1 VKRVLWAIGG
11 LLVLLVAAV
20 LIGPVLIDWN
30 QYKGDIQKQALN
42 ASGRELTIN
51 GDISIT
57 VLPSPALIVNNVL
70 VANIQGAASENM
82 MRLKHLEVRI
92 ALAPLLAGRI
102 EVERI
107 KLVEPEIELEVLA
120 DGRKNW
126 VFDTGGPGA
135 ASQPLPGAPSG
146 EEKGGAAADISAPP
160 IVLDNFTIENG
171 SLIYRDGPSGTVER
185 IEKIDANI
193 TAASLNGPF
202 ESTGDLRLRGVP
214 LVYEINVAEIIH
226 GRTVPFNLKL
236 GMKPGQAK
244 LQITGTLVGLE
255 GKPKVKGKI
264 KGEGAS
270 LAGLIHAALPGAAL
284 PGIADQAFAVE
295 GAVAAT
301 AAGAE
306 IKDLNF
312 RLGTTQA
319 TGDIAV
325 DLGKTPSVAVSIA
338 ANRIDLDQW
347 LSLPAVI
354 EKAPARAQGAAE
366 KSQAEKPKA
375 EAPVPAAAF
384 ALPTNVNGSLIFT
397 AEAITYRNG
406 VIREAV
412 LNAELV
418 NGEFTLSQLS
428 GQFPGGSDMALFGF
442 LSTVKGQPRF
452 KGELEI
458 TVSDLRGV
466 MNWLG
471 VDPAG
476 IGPDRLRKMALAARV
491 VAVPSHAQLTGLDMQ
506 LDSSRLTGGV
516 TVAFTKRPSFG
527 ADLII
532 DRLNLDA
539 YLPKTAENKA
549 RAVSKPAP
557 KDKKGDKAG
566 AQDTKNAK
574 AKKAENP
581 LAGLKVLTG
590 LDANLKIRIKSLTFR
605 GTPIKNALMDGTLY
619 NGLIEIRRLDIARMA
634 GASVS
639 LKGVLDGLGG
649 VPTAKGL
656 ALDVKADDIPKL
668 LKFAGIGAGAAPK
681 GLGSVTLK
689 GRIDGNL
696 LAPKLDLSLGG
707 AGATATLN
715 GQLDGLGFLP
725 AVKELKLRLNA
736 KDASRLLKL
745 AGINAPAL
753 KKLGA
758 VDLNGVLDGD
768 ILNPELAL
776 TLNAAGGQVRV
787 RGSVNMVP
795 VGDMVDLTVNAEY
808 PQLARLLRAVGG
820 GYRPAG
826 KVGGLDF
833 EARLRG
839 GLKGLTLAGIK
850 AKIGPS
856 PINGDVV
863 VGFGGPRP
871 DIKAN
876 LTAGALVLDPFL
888 PAKKTAS
895 LWPRVKAIPAAW
907 PGLRRPAAEGM
918 SPLAALA
925 ARRAAPWSRDPI
937 DLSGLAGID
946 AELALKSPSIQFQQ
960 YRLDNADVSVKLAQ
974 GRLNADKLTGVLFG
988 GALHATA
995 AATTTA
1001 RPRVE
1006 TVFALENMSIGQATK
1021 ALTGQAVAAG
1031 RMSLKA
1037 RLKTAGPHL
1046 AGMIGGLSG
1055 DGAIRLK
1062 GVDVK
1067 QGKTGTALAGALGL
1081 VSALNQ
1087 FSGVLG
1093 GGAKKGSGLV
1103 DIAGSFAIRNG
1114 VASSRDMK
1122 LTSNLGDGVASGM
1135 VDLPRWRINVKGH
1148 VQLRQSVLTAL
1159 LAGKNRTNVTQ
1170 AMPFT
1175 VRGRLDKPTIKLDT
1189 SKLPGG
1195 ALPIPGIDKLLKK
1208 APKGIG
1214 GILKGIL
1221 GGGAPQQESGGATG
1235 SPPPPPASE
1244 PPPPQPQP
1252 QPQQRQIRPEDLLK
1266 ELFRRR

>member
-1 VKRVLWAIGG
+1 MKRVLWAIGG

-20 LIGPVLIDWN
+20 LIGPGLVDWN
-30 QYKGDIQKQALN
+30 QYKGDIQNQAQN
-42 ASGRELTIN
+42 ATGRELIIN

-57 VLPSPALIVNNVL
+57 VLPAPALIVDDVL
-70 VANIQGAASENM
+70 LANIQGAASKNM
-82 MRLKHLEVRI
+82 LRLKHLEVRI

-107 KLVEPEIELEVLA
+107 KLVNPEIELEVLA

-126 VFDTGGPGA
+126 IFDTDGPGT
-135 ASQPLPGAPSG
+135 ASQPLPGALPG
-146 EEKGGAAADISAPP
+146 EEKGGAAADISVPP
-160 IVLDNFTIENG
+160 IVLQNFTIENG
-171 SLIYRDGPSGTVER
+171 FLTYRDGQSGTVER
-185 IEKIDANI
+185 IEKINANI

-202 ESTGDLRLRGVP
+202 ESTGDFRLRGVP
-214 LVYEINVAEIIH
+214 LVYDVNVAEIIH
-226 GRTVPFNLKL
+226 GRTVPFNLKI

-244 LQITGTLVGLE
+244 LQMTGAVVGLE
-255 GKPKVKGKI
+255 GKPKVKGRI

-270 LAGLIHAALPGAAL
+270 LAGLIQAVLPGADL
-284 PGIADQAFAVE
+284 PGIADQAFTFE
-295 GAVAAT
+295 GAVVAS
-301 AAGAE
+301 AAGGE
-306 IKDLNF
+306 IKELNF
-312 RLGTTQA
+312 RLGITQA

-325 DLGKTPSVAVSIA
+325 DLGKTPSVAVNLA

-354 EKAPARAQGAAE
+354 EKAPAKGQGVAE
-366 KSQAEKPKA
+366 KPRAGKPKA

-412 LNAELV
+412 LNAELA
-418 NGEFTLSQLS
+418 NGEVTLSQLS
-428 GQFPGGSDMALFGF
+428 GQFPGGSDLALFGF
-442 LSTVKGQPRF
+442 LSAAKGQPRF
-452 KGELEI
+452 EGELEI

-476 IGPDRLRKMALAARV
+476 IGPDRLRKMALATRV
-491 VAVPSHAQLTGLDMQ
+491 VAVPSHVQLTGLDLQ
-506 LDSSRLTGGV
+506 LDSSRLTGGM
-516 TVAFTKRPSFG
+516 TVALTKRPSFG
-527 ADLII
+527 ADLTI

-539 YLPKTAENKA
+539 YLPKTPAKKA
-549 RAVSKPAP
+549 KAAP
-557 KDKKGDKAG
+557 QAASKDKGG
-566 AQDTKNAK
+566 AKDAK
-574 AKKAENP
+574 AKMAENP

-590 LDANLKIRIKSLTFR
+590 LDANLKTRIKSLTFR
-605 GTPIKNALMDGTLY
+605 GTRIKNVFVDGTLY
-619 NGLIEIRRLDIARMA
+619 NGRIEIRRLDIARMA

-639 LKGVLDGLGG
+639 LKGVVDGLGG

-656 ALDVKADDIPKL
+656 TFDVKADDVPQL
-668 LKFAGIGAGAAPK
+668 LKFAGIDTGAAPK

-696 LAPKLDLSLGG
+696 LAPKLDLSLSG

-725 AVKELKLRLNA
+725 AVKELKLRLKA
-736 KDASRLLKL
+736 QDASRLLKL
-745 AGINAPAL
+745 AGIDAPAL

-758 VDLNGVLDGD
+758 VDLSGIIDGN
-768 ILNPELAL
+768 ILNPKLAL
-776 TLNAAGGQVRV
+776 TLKAAGGQVRV
-787 RGSVNMVP
+787 QGSVNMVP
-795 VGDMVDLTVNAEY
+795 VGDMIDMTVNADY

-826 KVGGLDF
+826 NVGGLDF

-839 GLKGLTLAGIK
+839 GPKGLTLSGIK
-850 AKIGPS
+850 AKIGPTL
-856 PINGDVV
+856 INGDVV
-863 VGFGGPRP
+863 IGFAGARP

-895 LWPRVKAIPAAW
+895 LWPGVKA
-907 PGLRRPAAEGM
+907 RH
-918 SPLAALA
+918 A
-925 ARRAAPWSRDPI
+925 ARTAAPWSRDPI

-946 AELALKSPSIQFQQ
+946 ASLTLKSPSIQFQQ
-960 YRLDNADVSVKLAQ
+960 YRLDNANISVKLAQ

-988 GALHATA
+988 GALQATA

-1021 ALTGQAVAAG
+1021 ALTGKAVAAG

-1046 AGMIGGLSG
+1046 AAMIGGLNG
-1055 DGAIRLK
+1055 EGVIRLK
-1062 GVDVK
+1062 DVDVK

-1114 VASSRDMK
+1114 VASSQDIK
-1122 LTSNLGDGVASGM
+1122 VTSNLGDGAASGT
-1135 VDLPRWRINVKGH
+1135 VDLPRWRIDVKGH
-1148 VQLRQSVLTAL
+1148 VQLGQNFLTAL
-1159 LAGKNRTNVTQ
+1159 ISRQTRRNVTQ
-1170 AMPFT
+1170 SVPFT
-1175 VRGRLDKPTIKLDT
+1175 VRGRLDKPTINLDT
-1189 SKLPGG
+1189 SKLTGG
-1195 ALPIPGIDKLLKK
+1195 GLPIPGADRLLKK
-1208 APKGIG
+1208 LPKGVG
-1214 GILKGIL
+1214 GILQGIL
-1221 GGGAPQQESGGATG
+1221 GGGVPQQGSGGTAG

-1244 PPPPQPQP
+1244 PPPP

>member
-1 VKRVLWAIGG
+1 MKRVLWAIGG

-20 LIGPVLIDWN
+20 LIGLGLVDWN
-30 QYKGDIQKQALN
+30 QYKGDIQNQARD
-42 ASGRELTIN
+42 ATGRELIIN

-57 VLPSPALIVNNVL
+57 VLPAPALIANDVL
-70 VANIQGAASENM
+70 LANIEGAASKNM
-82 MRLKHLEVRI
+82 LRLKYLEVRI
-92 ALAPLLAGRI
+92 ALAPLLASRI

-107 KLVEPEIELEVLA
+107 KLVDPEIELEVLA

-126 VFDTGGPGA
+126 VFDTDGPGT
-135 ASQPLPGAPSG
+135 ASQTIPGAPSG
-146 EEKGGAAADISAPP
+146 EEKGPAAADISAPL
-160 IVLDNFTIENG
+160 IVLQNFTIENG
-171 SLIYRDGPSGTVER
+171 SLTYRDGQRGTVER
-185 IEKIDANI
+185 IEKINANI

-214 LVYEINVAEIIH
+214 LVYDVNVAEIIH
-226 GRTVPFNLKL
+226 GRTVPFNLKI

-244 LQITGTLVGLE
+244 LQLTGTVVGLE

-270 LAGLIHAALPGAAL
+270 LAKLIHAALPGAAL

-295 GAVAAT
+295 GAVVAS
-301 AAGAE
+301 AAGGE
-306 IKDLNF
+306 IKELNF
-312 RLGTTQA
+312 RLGITQA
-319 TGDIAV
+319 TGDVAV
-325 DLGKTPSVAVSIA
+325 DLGKTPSVAVHLA

-347 LSLPAVI
+347 MSLPAVI
-354 EKAPARAQGAAE
+354 DKAPAKAQGVAE

-375 EAPVPAAAF
+375 EAPGPAAAF

-412 LNAELV
+412 LNAELAH
-418 NGEFTLSQLS
+418 GEVTLSQLS
-428 GQFPGGSDMALFGF
+428 GQFPGGSDLALFGF
-442 LSTVKGQPRF
+442 LSTAKGQPRF
-452 KGELEI
+452 EGELEI

-476 IGPDRLRKMALAARV
+476 IGPDRLRKMALATRV
-491 VAVPSHAQLTGLDMQ
+491 VAVPSHAQLTGLDLQ
-506 LDSSRLTGGV
+506 LDSSRLTGGM

-527 ADLII
+527 ADFTI

-539 YLPKTAENKA
+539 YLPKTPTKKA
-549 RAVSKPAP
+549 KTTPKAAS
-557 KDKKGDKAG
+557 KDKDAKDAK
-566 AQDTKNAK
+566 DAK
-574 AKKAENP
+574 AKMAENP

-590 LDANLKIRIKSLTFR
+590 LDANLKTRIKSLTFR
-605 GTPIKNALMDGTLY
+605 GTQIKNVLVDGTLY
-619 NGLIEIRRLDIARMA
+619 NGRIEIRRLDITRMA

-639 LKGVLDGLGG
+639 LKGVVDGLGG

-656 ALDVKADDIPKL
+656 AFDVKADDVPQL
-668 LKFAGIGAGAAPK
+668 LKFAGIDTRAAPK

-689 GRIDGNL
+689 GQIDGNL
-696 LAPKLDLSLGG
+696 LAPKLDLSLSG

-715 GQLDGLGFLP
+715 GQLDELGFLP
-725 AVKELKLRLNA
+725 AVKELKLRLKA

-745 AGINAPAL
+745 AGIDAPAL

-758 VDLNGVLDGD
+758 VDLSGIIDGN
-768 ILNPELAL
+768 ILNPKLAL
-776 TLNAAGGQVRV
+776 TLKAAGGQVRV
-787 RGSVNMVP
+787 RGSINLVP
-795 VGDMVDLTVNAEY
+795 VGDMLDLTVNASY
-808 PQLARLLRAVGG
+808 PQLARLLKVVGG

-826 KVGGLDF
+826 NVGGLDF

-839 GLKGLTLAGIK
+839 GPKGLTLAGIK
-850 AKIGPS
+850 AKIGPT

-863 VGFGGPRP
+863 VGFAGARP
-871 DIKAN
+871 DIRAN
-876 LTAGALVLDPFL
+876 LTTGALVLDPFL

-907 PGLRRPAAEGM
+907 PGLRGAAAEGL

-925 ARRAAPWSRDPI
+925 ARTAAPWSRDPI

-946 AELALKSPSIQFQQ
+946 AALALKSPSIQFQQ
-960 YRLDNADVSVKLAQ
+960 YRLDNADLSVKLGN

-1001 RPRVE
+1001 RSRVE

-1021 ALTGQAVAAG
+1021 ALTGKAVAAG

-1046 AGMIGGLSG
+1046 AAMIGGLNG
-1055 DGAIRLK
+1055 EGVIRLK
-1062 GVDVK
+1062 GVEVK

-1093 GGAKKGSGLV
+1093 GGAKRGSGLV

-1114 VASSRDMK
+1114 VASSQDIK
-1122 LTSNLGDGVASGM
+1122 VTSNLGDGAASGT
-1135 VDLPRWRINVKGH
+1135 VDLPRWRIDVKGH
-1148 VQLRQSVLTAL
+1148 VQLGQNVLAAL
-1159 LAGKNRTNVTQ
+1159 LAARTRTNVTQ
-1170 AMPFT
+1170 AVPFT
-1175 VRGRLDKPTIKLDT
+1175 VRGRLDSPTINLDT

-1214 GILKGIL
+1214 NILQGILD
-1221 GGGAPQQESGGATG
+1221 GGFPQQGSGSTTA

-1244 PPPPQPQP
+1244 PPPPQP

>member
-1 VKRVLWAIGG
+1 MKRVLWAIGG
-11 LLVLLVAAV
+11 LVVLLVAAV
-20 LIGPVLIDWN
+20 LIGPGLVDWN
-30 QYKGDIQKQALN
+30 QYKGDIQKQARN
-42 ASGRELTIN
+42 ATGRELTIN

-57 VLPSPALIVNNVL
+57 VLPAPALIVNDVL
-70 VANIQGAASENM
+70 LANIEGAASKNM
-82 MRLKHLEVRI
+82 LRLKYLEVRI

-107 KLVEPEIELEVLA
+107 KLVNPEIELEVLA

-126 VFDTGGPGA
+126 VFDTDGPGT
-135 ASQPLPGAPSG
+135 ASQPLPGALPG
-146 EEKGGAAADISAPP
+146 EEKGGAAGDISAPP
-160 IVLDNFTIENG
+160 IMLQNFTIENG
-171 SLIYRDGPSGTVER
+171 FLTYRDGQSGTVER
-185 IEKIDANI
+185 IEKINANI

-202 ESTGDLRLRGVP
+202 ESTGDFRLRGVP
-214 LVYEINVAEIIH
+214 LVYDVNVAEIIH
-226 GRTVPFNLKL
+226 GRTVPFNLKI
-236 GMKPGQAK
+236 GMKAGQAK
-244 LQITGTLVGLE
+244 LQMTGTVVGLE

-270 LAGLIHAALPGAAL
+270 LAGLIQAALPGTDL
-284 PGIADQAFAVE
+284 PGIADQAFTFE
-295 GAVAAT
+295 GVVVAS
-301 AAGAE
+301 AAGGE
-306 IKDLNF
+306 IKELNF
-312 RLGTTQA
+312 RLGITQA

-325 DLGKTPSVAVSIA
+325 ELGKTPSVAVHLA
-338 ANRIDLDQW
+338 ANRIDLDK
-347 LSLPAVI
+347 LISLQAVI
-354 EKAPARAQGAAE
+354 EKAPAKAQGVAE
-366 KSQAEKPKA
+366 KPRAGKPKA

-406 VIREAV
+406 VIRETV
-412 LNAELV
+412 LNAELAH
-418 NGEFTLSQLS
+418 GEVTLSQLS
-428 GQFPGGSDMALFGF
+428 GQFPGGSDLALFGF
-442 LSTVKGQPRF
+442 LTTAKGQPRF
-452 KGELEI
+452 EGELEI

-476 IGPDRLRKMALAARV
+476 IGPDRLRKMALTTRV
-491 VAVPSHAQLTGLDMQ
+491 VAVPSQAQFTGLDLQ
-506 LDSSRLTGGV
+506 LDSSRLTGGM

-527 ADLII
+527 ADLTI

-539 YLPKTAENKA
+539 YLPKTPAKKA
-549 RAVSKPAP
+549 KTAP
-557 KDKKGDKAG
+557 QAASKDKD
-566 AQDTKNAK
+566 AQDAQDAK
-574 AKKAENP
+574 AKMADNP

-590 LDANLKIRIKSLTFR
+590 LDANLKTRIKSLTFR
-605 GTPIKNALMDGTLY
+605 GTPIKNVLVDGTLY
-619 NGLIEIRRLDIARMA
+619 NGRIEIRRLNIARIA

-639 LKGVLDGLGG
+639 LKGVVDGLGG

-656 ALDVKADDIPKL
+656 VFDVKIDDVPKML
-668 LKFAGIGAGAAPK
+668 RFAGIDIGAAPK
-681 GLGSVTLK
+681 GLGPVTLK

-696 LAPKLDLSLGG
+696 LAPKFDLNLSG

-745 AGINAPAL
+745 AGIDAPAL
-753 KKLGA
+753 KKLGE
-758 VDLNGVLDGD
+758 VDLSGIIDGN
-768 ILNPELAL
+768 ILSPKLAL
-776 TLNAAGGQVRV
+776 TLKVAGGQVRV
-787 RGSVNMVP
+787 QGSINMVP
-795 VGDMVDLTVNAEY
+795 VGDMIDMTVNASY

-826 KVGGLDF
+826 NVGGLDF

-839 GLKGLTLAGIK
+839 GPKGLTLDGIK
-850 AKIGPS
+850 AKIGPT
-856 PINGDVV
+856 PINGDIV
-863 VGFGGPRP
+863 VGFAGARP

-876 LTAGALVLDPFL
+876 LTTGALVLDPFL

-895 LWPRVKAIPAAW
+895 LWPGVKA
-907 PGLRRPAAEGM
+907 RPAA
-918 SPLAALA
+918 
-925 ARRAAPWSRDPI
+925 RTAAPWSRDPI

-946 AELALKSPSIQFQQ
+946 AVLALKSPSIQFQQ
-960 YRLDNADVSVKLAQ
+960 YRLDNVDISVKLAQ

-1021 ALTGQAVAAG
+1021 ALTGKALAAG

-1046 AGMIGGLSG
+1046 AAMIGGLNG
-1055 DGAIRLK
+1055 EGVIRLK

-1114 VASSRDMK
+1114 VASSQDIK
-1122 LTSNLGDGVASGM
+1122 VTSNLGDGAASGTI
-1135 VDLPRWRINVKGH
+1135 DLPRWRIDVKGH
-1148 VQLRQSVLTAL
+1148 VQLGQNFLTAL
-1159 LAGKNRTNVTQ
+1159 LAGKSRTNITQ
-1170 AMPFT
+1170 AVPFT
-1175 VRGRLDKPTIKLDT
+1175 VRGRLDAPTINLDT

-1214 GILKGIL
+1214 GILQGIL
-1221 GGGAPQQESGGATG
+1221 GGGFPQQGSGGTAG

-1252 QPQQRQIRPEDLLK
+1252 QQRRIRPEDLLK

>member
-1 VKRVLWAIGG
+1 MRRVLWAIGG

-20 LIGPVLIDWN
+20 LIGPGLVDWN
-30 QYKGDIQKQALN
+30 QYKGDIQNQARN
-42 ASGRELTIN
+42 ATGRELTIN

-57 VLPSPALIVNNVL
+57 VLPAPALIVNDVL
-70 VANIQGAASENM
+70 LANIQGAASKNM
-82 MRLKHLEVRI
+82 LRLKHLEVRI
-92 ALAPLLAGRI
+92 ALAPLLAGRV

-107 KLVEPEIELEVLA
+107 KLVNPEIELEVLA

-126 VFDTGGPGA
+126 IFDTDGPGT

-146 EEKGGAAADISAPP
+146 EEKGGAAADISAPS
-160 IVLDNFTIENG
+160 IVLQNFTIENG
-171 SLIYRDGPSGTVER
+171 FLTYRDGQSGTVER
-185 IEKIDANI
+185 IEKINANI

-202 ESTGDLRLRGVP
+202 ESTGDLRLWGVP
-214 LVYEINVAEIIH
+214 LVYDVNVAEIIH
-226 GRTVPFNLKL
+226 GRTVPFNLKI
-236 GMKPGQAK
+236 GMKAGQAK
-244 LQITGTLVGLE
+244 LQMTGTVVGLE

-270 LAGLIHAALPGAAL
+270 LAGLIQAALPGADL

-295 GAVAAT
+295 GTITAS
-301 AAGAE
+301 AAGGE
-306 IKDLNF
+306 IKELNF

-325 DLGKTPSVAVSIA
+325 DLGKTPSVAVHLA

-347 LSLPAVI
+347 MSLPAVI
-354 EKAPARAQGAAE
+354 EKAPAKAQGTAE
-366 KSQAEKPKA
+366 KSQAEKSKS
-375 EAPVPAAAF
+375 EAPMPAAAF
-384 ALPTNVNGSLIFT
+384 ALPTNVNASLIFS

-406 VIREAV
+406 VIREVV

-418 NGEFTLSQLS
+418 NGEVTLSQLS
-428 GQFPGGSDMALFGF
+428 GQFPGGSDLALFGF
-442 LSTVKGQPRF
+442 LSVAKGQPRF
-452 KGELEI
+452 EGELEI

-476 IGPDRLRKMALAARV
+476 IGLDRLRKMALATRV
-491 VAVPSHAQLTGLDMQ
+491 VAVPSHAQLTGLDLQ
-506 LDSSRLTGGV
+506 LDSSRVTGGM

-527 ADLII
+527 ADLTI

-539 YLPKTAENKA
+539 YLPKTPTKKA
-549 RAVSKPAP
+549 KTTPKAAS
-557 KDKKGDKAG
+557 KDK
-566 AQDTKNAK
+566 DTKNAK
-574 AKKAENP
+574 AKMADNP

-590 LDANLKIRIKSLTFR
+590 LDANLKTRIKSLTFR
-605 GTPIKNALMDGTLY
+605 GTQIKNVFVDGTLY
-619 NGLIEIRRLDIARMA
+619 NGRIEIRRLDIARMA
-634 GASVS
+634 GTSVS
-639 LKGVLDGLGG
+639 LKGVVDGLGG

-656 ALDVKADDIPKL
+656 AFDVKADDVPKL
-668 LKFAGIGAGAAPK
+668 LKFAGIDTEAVPK

-696 LAPKLDLSLGG
+696 LAPNLDLSLSG
-707 AGATATLN
+707 AGATATLS
-715 GQLDGLGFLP
+715 GQLDGLGLLP

-745 AGINAPAL
+745 AGIDAPVL

-758 VDLNGVLDGD
+758 VDLSGIIDGN
-768 ILNPELAL
+768 ILNPKLAL
-776 TLNAAGGQVRV
+776 TLKAAGGQVRIQ
-787 RGSVNMVP
+787 GSVNMVP
-795 VGDMVDLTVNAEY
+795 VGDMVDMIVIADY

-820 GYRPAG
+820 GYRPSG
-826 KVGGLDF
+826 KIGGLDF

-839 GLKGLTLAGIK
+839 GPKGLTLTGIK
-850 AKIGPS
+850 AKIGPT

-863 VGFGGPRP
+863 VRFGGPRP

-876 LTAGALVLDPFL
+876 LTTGALVLDPFL

-895 LWPRVKAIPAAW
+895 LWPGVKA
-907 PGLRRPAAEGM
+907 RH
-918 SPLAALA
+918 A
-925 ARRAAPWSRDPI
+925 ARTTAPWSRDPI

-946 AELALKSPSIQFQQ
+946 AALALKSPSIQFQQ
-960 YRLDNADVSVKLAQ
+960 YRLDNADVSVKLAN

-995 AATTTA
+995 AATTTT

-1021 ALTGQAVAAG
+1021 ALTGKAVATG

-1046 AGMIGGLSG
+1046 AAMIGGLNG
-1055 DGAIRLK
+1055 EGVIRLK

-1093 GGAKKGSGLV
+1093 GGAKRGSGLV

-1114 VASSRDMK
+1114 VANSQDMK
-1122 LTSNLGDGVASGM
+1122 VTSNLGDGTASGT
-1135 VDLPRWRINVKGH
+1135 VDLPRWRIDVKGH
-1148 VQLRQSVLTAL
+1148 VQLGQNILSAL
-1159 LAGKNRTNVTQ
+1159 LASRTRTNVTQ
-1170 AMPFT
+1170 AVPFT
-1175 VRGRLDKPTIKLDT
+1175 VRGRLDAPTINLDT

-1214 GILKGIL
+1214 GILQGIL
-1221 GGGAPQQESGGATG
+1221 GGGFPQQGSGGTTG

-1244 PPPPQPQP
+1244 PPPPQP

>member
-1 VKRVLWAIGG
+1 MRRVLWAIGG

-20 LIGPVLIDWN
+20 LIGPGLVDWN
-30 QYKGDIQKQALN
+30 QYKGDIQNQARN
-42 ASGRELTIN
+42 ATGRELTIN

-57 VLPSPALIVNNVL
+57 VLPAPALIVNDVL
-70 VANIQGAASENM
+70 LANIQGAASKNM
-82 MRLKHLEVRI
+82 LRLKHLEVRI
-92 ALAPLLAGRI
+92 ALAPLLAGRV

-107 KLVEPEIELEVLA
+107 KLVNPEIELEVLA

-126 VFDTGGPGA
+126 IFDTDGPGT

-146 EEKGGAAADISAPP
+146 EEKGGAAADISAPS
-160 IVLDNFTIENG
+160 IVLQNFTIENG
-171 SLIYRDGPSGTVER
+171 FLTYRDGQSGTVER
-185 IEKIDANI
+185 IEKINANI

-214 LVYEINVAEIIH
+214 LVYDVNVAEIIH
-226 GRTVPFNLKL
+226 GRTVPFNLKI
-236 GMKPGQAK
+236 GMKAGQAK
-244 LQITGTLVGLE
+244 LQMTGTVVGLE

-270 LAGLIHAALPGAAL
+270 LAGLIQAALPGADL

-295 GAVAAT
+295 GAITAS
-301 AAGAE
+301 AAGGE
-306 IKDLNF
+306 IKELNF
-312 RLGTTQA
+312 RLGITQA
-319 TGDIAV
+319 TGDVAV
-325 DLGKTPSVAVSIA
+325 DLGKTPSVAVHLA

-347 LSLPAVI
+347 MSLPAVI
-354 EKAPARAQGAAE
+354 EKAPAKAQGTAE
-366 KSQAEKPKA
+366 KSQAEKSKS
-375 EAPVPAAAF
+375 EAPMPAAAF
-384 ALPTNVNGSLIFT
+384 ALPTNVNASLIFS

-418 NGEFTLSQLS
+418 NGEVTPSQLS
-428 GQFPGGSDMALFGF
+428 GQFPGGSDLALFGF
-442 LSTVKGQPRF
+442 LSAAKGQPHF
-452 KGELEI
+452 EGELEI

-476 IGPDRLRKMALAARV
+476 IGPDRLRKMALATRV
-491 VAVPSHAQLTGLDMQ
+491 VAVPSHAQLTGLDLQ
-506 LDSSRLTGGV
+506 LDSSRVTGGM

-527 ADLII
+527 ADLTI

-539 YLPKTAENKA
+539 YLPKTPTKKA
-549 RAVSKPAP
+549 KTTPKAAS
-557 KDKKGDKAG
+557 KDK
-566 AQDTKNAK
+566 DTKNAK
-574 AKKAENP
+574 AKMADNP

-590 LDANLKIRIKSLTFR
+590 LDANLKTRIKSLTFR
-605 GTPIKNALMDGTLY
+605 GTQIKNVFVDGTLY
-619 NGLIEIRRLDIARMA
+619 NGRIEIRRLDIARMA
-634 GASVS
+634 GTSVS
-639 LKGVLDGLGG
+639 LKGVVDGLGG

-656 ALDVKADDIPKL
+656 AFDVKADDVPKL
-668 LKFAGIGAGAAPK
+668 LKFAGIDTEAVPK

-696 LAPKLDLSLGG
+696 LAPNLDLSLSG
-707 AGATATLN
+707 AGATATLS
-715 GQLDGLGFLP
+715 GQLDGLALLP

-745 AGINAPAL
+745 AGIDAPVL

-758 VDLNGVLDGD
+758 VDLSGIIDGN
-768 ILNPELAL
+768 ILNPKLAL
-776 TLNAAGGQVRV
+776 TLKAAGGQVRIQ
-787 RGSVNMVP
+787 GSVNMVP
-795 VGDMVDLTVNAEY
+795 VGDMVDMIVIADY

-820 GYRPAG
+820 GYRPSG
-826 KVGGLDF
+826 KIGGLDF

-839 GLKGLTLAGIK
+839 GPKGLTLTGIK
-850 AKIGPS
+850 AKIGPT

-863 VGFGGPRP
+863 VRFGGPRP

-876 LTAGALVLDPFL
+876 LTTGALVLDPFL

-895 LWPRVKAIPAAW
+895 LWPGVKA
-907 PGLRRPAAEGM
+907 RH
-918 SPLAALA
+918 A
-925 ARRAAPWSRDPI
+925 ARTAAPWSRDPI

-946 AELALKSPSIQFQQ
+946 AALALKSPSIQFQQ

-995 AATTTA
+995 AATTTT

-1021 ALTGQAVAAG
+1021 ALTGKAVAAG

-1046 AGMIGGLSG
+1046 AAMIGGLNG
-1055 DGAIRLK
+1055 EGVIRLK

-1087 FSGVLG
+1087 FSGLLG
-1093 GGAKKGSGLV
+1093 GGAKRGSGLV

-1114 VASSRDMK
+1114 VANSQDMK
-1122 LTSNLGDGVASGM
+1122 VTSNLGDGTASGT
-1135 VDLPRWRINVKGH
+1135 VDLPRWRIDFKGH
-1148 VQLRQSVLTAL
+1148 VQLGQNILTAL
-1159 LAGKNRTNVTQ
+1159 LASRTRTNVTQ
-1170 AMPFT
+1170 AVPFT
-1175 VRGRLDKPTIKLDT
+1175 VRGRLDAPTINLDT

-1208 APKGIG
+1208 APKGVG
-1214 GILKGIL
+1214 GILQGIL
-1221 GGGAPQQESGGATG
+1221 GGGFPQQGSGGTTG

-1244 PPPPQPQP
+1244 PPPPQP